1 MDLGIKGRTAIVNAA
16 SKGLGRAS
24 AMALGREG
32 VNLVISARSVETLEA
47 TAEEIRQETGAQVTT
62 VVADVATE
70 EGRAA
75 ILSACP
81 NPDILVNNCGGP
93 PPGNFRDWS
102 RDDWIAALDANML
115 STIEM
120 IKATIDGMID
130 RGFGRIVNVTSSSVK
145 APIAILGLSNGAR
158 GGLTGFVAG
167 LAREVVRHNVVINNL
182 LPGMFGTDR
191 LLAPMR
197 ATAEANNQEIDE
209 VSKNFTAQIP
219 AGRFGDPD
227 EFGAMCA
234 FLCSQH
240 VGYMAGQNVLMDG
253 GQVNVTM

>member
-16 SKGLGRAS
+16 SKGLGKAS
-24 AMALGREG
+24 AMALAREG
-32 VNLVISARSVETLEA
+32 VNLVISARTAETLEA
-47 TAEEIRQETGAQVTT
+47 AAADIRAQTGATVTT

-75 ILSACP
+75 ILAACP

-93 PPGNFRDWS
+93 PPGNFRDWT

-120 IKATIDGMID
+120 IRATIDGMIE

-145 APIAILGLSNGAR
+145 APISILGLSNGAR
-158 GGLTGFVAG
+158 GGLTGFIAG
-167 LAREVVRHNVVINNL
+167 LAREVVPHNVIINNL

-191 LLAPMR
+191 LLDPIR
-197 ATAEANNQEIDE
+197 ATAETSGLEMDE
-209 VSKNFTAQIP
+209 VAKNFTAQIP
-219 AGRFGDPD
+219 AGRFGDPE

-234 FLCSQH
+234 FLCSQY